1 MTQSGMIT
9 KYRHNS
15 NLQVLLE
22 PIPNVVS
29 ASVGLWIKSGSR
41 DERNEQ
47 YGYAHF
53 LEHMLFKGTEN
64 YSARDIAKI
73 VDRIGGQHNAA
84 TNREYTCYYINVI
97 SDYLELALGILADM
111 YYNSLF
117 SIEEIGKEKNV
128 IIEEIRMYEDTPDE
142 FIHDLFLENMLKDH
156 PLSHS
161 ILGTEE
167 SISEAGRDGIVRFYD
182 EHYFNKN
189 AILVIAGNFSESD
202 ARRYIDTAFPRER
215 SSGYNPVR
223 DIESAPSRVKF
234 QHIDRELEQ
243 VHLCLGADGIQ
254 RSDNDRWSLYALSTI
269 LGGNM
274 SSRLFQKLRE
284 NEGICYT
291 VFSFH
296 SSYTDHGVFGIY
308 CATSSDNFY
317 RAVDLIVNECRELVS
332 DGITESELEDAK
344 TFLKGNLALSLES
357 VEVRMGQLA
366 KNEIFYGKYFSFED
380 LAGYINSITLDDF
393 NRVARRLFMDTRFS
407 IVSVGN
413 LPGLK
418 ESSLNLTIS

>member
-1 MTQSGMIT
+1 MVV

-15 NLQVLLE
+15 GLSVLLE

-29 ASVGLWIKSGSR
+29 ASVGLWIKTGSR
-41 DERNEQ
+41 DERHEQ

-97 SDYLELALGILADM
+97 SDYLELSLNILADM

-117 SIEEIGKEKNV
+117 SVEEISKEKNV

-142 FIHDLFLENMLKDH
+142 FIHDLFLENMLKEH

-167 SISEAGRDGIVRFYD
+167 SIIGAERDGIVRFYD
-182 EHYFNKN
+182 EHYSN
-189 AILVIAGNFSESD
+189 ANTILVIAGNFTESD
-202 ARRYIDTAFPRER
+202 ARGYIDRAFPRER
-215 SSGYNPVR
+215 NAVEKPAGL
-223 DIESAPSRVKF
+223 IEPPPASVQF
-234 QHIDRELEQ
+234 QHIERDLEQ
-243 VHLCLGADGIQ
+243 VHFCLGSEGI
-254 RSDNDRWSLYALSTI
+254 RRGDPGRWSLYALSTI

-296 SSYTDHGVFGIY
+296 SSYRDHGVFGIY

-317 RAVDLIVNECRELVS
+317 RAVELIVEECRELL
-332 DGITESELEDAK
+332 DKGITEPELEDAR

-366 KNEIFYGKYFSFED
+366 KNEIFFGSYFSFED
-380 LAGYINSITLDDF
+380 LAEYINNITIDDF
-393 NRVARRLFMDTRFS
+393 RAMNERLFLDKRFS
-407 IVSVGN
+407 IVSVGS
-413 LPGLK
+413 LPGMT
-418 ESSLNLTIS
+418 ESKLDLATS